1 MLPLVFREPLSPAR
15 WVLKTPPPPAPPR
28 PEGAVSPRAEGRNR
42 EEGGVDKIS
51 AHFGFH
57 QIQIKAEKI
66 SPKLNHKTSPN

>member
-15 WVLKTPPPPAPPR
+15 WVLKLPPPPR

-42 EEGGVDKIS
+42 EEGGVDKVA
-51 AHFGFH
+51 AHFRFN

-66 SPKLNHKTSPN
+66 SPKLNNKTSPN